1 MDLNVKHDL
10 KERMNESINSMID
23 CLDLIDDEKFGA
35 AVDLWTWAVLKAKC
49 TTDEIVRAKFAAQ

>member
-1 MDLNVKHDL
+1 MDLNV
-10 KERMNESINSMID
+10 SINSMID

-35 AVDLWTWAVLKAKC
+35 AVDLWTWAVLNAKR